1 MNENIFLYKLMK
13 YFKNNGISIFNVEYL
28 YNIYPLLILILEG
41 NGITDF
47 VKKYNTFEKFYLR
60 FCLVFLDFEL
70 GIFKNDTFIFNDEQD
85 LLDSVFKKD
94 LIDIS
99 NNEINEIV
107 KTLKLKY
114 NKNEELIVTY
124 FFIVFISFFSVFFVN
139 FK

>member
-114 NKNEELIVTY
+114 NKNE
-124 FFIVFISFFSVFFVN
+124 
-139 FK
+139 